1 MSNFRSGITLQITV
15 PTSHS
20 HPQSRKIVRDEK
32 SYLKNITP
40 APIGTGVFVYEIV
53 TLVKAYIPKG
63 TSASTAASAG
73 AAASAVSVFFASS
86 NSTDWT
92 SRLVK

>member
-1 MSNFRSGITLQITV
+1 MSNFMRSITFQIIALPNT
-15 PTSHS
+15 PTS
-20 HPQSRKIVRDEK
+20 QSRKNVRENNG
-32 SYLKNITP
+32 YLKNITP
-40 APIGTGVFVYEIV
+40 APLGTGVFVYVIV

-73 AAASAVSVFFASS
+73 AAASVVSDFFASS